1 MVAGDRLLWALF
13 NAFPHRLAAAIR
25 ICLQILVP
33 NEVTS
38 VMYQE
43 DILGYNIERKGFITA
58 ERRSLQA
65 LNRVCDGRAKVIT
78 GSSIVSFGFFGSV
91 MAGAQIITGLVW
103 VYSGPNDHYG
113 LKRDL

>member
-78 GSSIVSFGFFGSV
+78 GSSQGFLFRLCNGRSADYYRSR
-91 MAGAQIITGLVW
+91 MGL
-103 VYSGPNDHYG
+103 
-113 LKRDL
+113 